1 VVSPEII
8 TLNLKMVATMAR
20 EIANKPHPTP
30 NPDGPHAAGSIRG
43 TSGGS
48 GETLQPKDDFAVDEP
63 NYDSCVDDLNLILS
77 QPVTEP
83 DPALRSKGSSDVVV
97 QATGS
102 SSTDDHFADARLYW
116 ALIGLM
122 CYSSAVTLALTW
134 VLWTGREFRPAEA
147 PVATTEQP
155 AGESLPRMVDFRPV
169 AKLAQLP
176 AGNLAKLGETVRIG
190 DLEVTPVEVVVTQ
203 LELARS
209 IEPRDWR
216 REDAE
221 SVVLRLRL
229 TNVSQD
235 QSFAPLE
242 RAFVREQSSPLDRS
256 SIATNGGKIIG
267 LFPLAIDSEWSIAG
281 QGFPV
286 LKPGESTETVIASEL
301 GALNRLTSDMTW
313 RVRLRIGPYKTD
325 MIGVRFDKDDL
336 NR

>member
-1 VVSPEII
+1 MPPEI
-8 TLNLKMVATMAR
+8 TTLKMVAIMTR

-43 TSGGS
+43 TAGGG
-48 GETLQPKDDFAVDEP
+48 GEALRPMDDFAVGEP

-77 QPVTEP
+77 QPVCEP
-83 DPALRSKGSSDVVV
+83 DPALRSKGSSD
-97 QATGS
+97 AMHPTTGS
-102 SSTDDHFADARLYW
+102 SSADDHFADSRLYW

-134 VLWTGREFRPAEA
+134 VLWTGRGFRPAEA
-147 PVATTEQP
+147 PGATADQP
-155 AGESLPRMVDFRPV
+155 AGESLPKVIESRPV
-169 AKLAQLP
+169 TELAPLP
-176 AGNLAKLGETVRIG
+176 AGNVARLGETVRIG

-203 LELARS
+203 VELARS
-209 IEPRDWR
+209 IEPHDWR
-216 REDAE
+216 REDAD

-229 TNVSQD
+229 TNLSQD

-256 SIATNGGKIIG
+256 SIATNRGKLIG

-281 QGFPV
+281 QEFPV
-286 LKPGESTETVIASEL
+286 LKPGESTETLIASEL
-301 GALNRLTSDMTW
+301 GAVDQLTSDMTW

-325 MIGVRFDKDDL
+325 MIGVRFHKDDV

>member
-1 VVSPEII
+1 
-8 TLNLKMVATMAR
+8 MVASMTR

-30 NPDGPHAAGSIRG
+30 NPEGPHAAGSIRG
-43 TSGGS
+43 TTGAS
-48 GETLQPKDDFAVDEP
+48 GETLQPEFDFAADEP

-83 DPALRSKGSSDVVV
+83 DPALRSKGSSDMMTP
-97 QATGS
+97 ASGS
-102 SSTDDHFADARLYW
+102 SSADDHFADTRLYW

-134 VLWTGREFRPAEA
+134 VLWAGRGFRPAEA
-147 PVATTEQP
+147 PAAATEQP
-155 AGESLPRMVDFRPV
+155 RGESQPKLVESKPVTELAPLPT
-169 AKLAQLP
+169 
-176 AGNLAKLGETVRIG
+176 GNLARLGETIRIG

-221 SVVLRLRL
+221 SVALRLKL
-229 TNVSQD
+229 TNVSRD

-256 SIATNGGKIIG
+256 SITTKGGKTIG

-281 QGFPV
+281 QEFPV
-286 LKPGESTETVIASEL
+286 LKPGESTETLIASEL
-301 GALNRLTSDMTW
+301 GAVNRLTSDMTW
-313 RVRLRIGPYKTD
+313 RVRLRVGAYKTD
-325 MIGVRFDKDDL
+325 MIGVRFDKDDV